1 MKKLIMVFAGMM
13 MLGGAAVSVM
23 KVLEFGPFSPATGDA
38 AVAGGTSR
46 ANAPEPPRFIDLDP
60 LIVPVFHG
68 SEIVTTI
75 QISLKLEAIG
85 IVNET
90 KIGRIKPRLNDA
102 YIKDLYSFIPRL
114 LENQERVNVF
124 IIKKRLQMVSERVAG
139 PGVVADVLVQS
150 ILDTGAQAQQ
160 PR

>member
-1 MKKLIMVFAGMM
+1 MKKLIMVFAGIM
-13 MLGGAAVSVM
+13 MLGGAAISVM
-23 KVLEFGPFSPATGDA
+23 KALELGPFAPAPGEEGVA
-38 AVAGGTSR
+38 AAPRG
-46 ANAPEPPRFIDLDP
+46 NAPEPPRFIDLDP

-68 SEIVTTI
+68 DEIVTTI
-75 QISLKLEAIG
+75 QISVKLEAIG

-102 YIKDLYSFIPRL
+102 FIKDLYSFIPRL

-139 PGVVADVLVQS
+139 AGVVSDVLVQS

>member
-23 KVLEFGPFSPATGDA
+23 KVMQLGPFAPPTADQV
-38 AVAGGTSR
+38 VAGGPKGS
-46 ANAPEPPRFIDLDP
+46 APEPPRFIDLDP

-75 QISLKLEAIG
+75 QISVKLEAIG
-85 IVNET
+85 IINET
-90 KIGRIKPRLNDA
+90 KIGRIKPRLSDA

-139 PGVVADVLVQS
+139 PGVVSDVLVQS
-150 ILDTGAQAQQ
+150 ILDTGSQAQQ